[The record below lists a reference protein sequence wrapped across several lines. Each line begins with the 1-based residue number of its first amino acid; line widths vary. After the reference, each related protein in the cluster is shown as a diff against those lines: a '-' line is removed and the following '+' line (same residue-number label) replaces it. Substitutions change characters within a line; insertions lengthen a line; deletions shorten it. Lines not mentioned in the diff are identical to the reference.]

1 MITATETFPTAPTTR
16 TSALVSQLRM
26 DIIGGVFAPGS
37 KLLIK
42 DLCTRYGASPIP
54 MREALSR
61 LTSSG
66 FVQAE
71 DQRGFKVASASAQD
85 LMDISGARV
94 LVETEALRLSVLK
107 GDVAWE
113 SRVVAAHHQLSRLA
127 LREAAA
133 PAALSSQ
140 WDEAH
145 MAFHDALLS
154 ACGSRVLLEL
164 AANLRERF
172 TRYRYVSAV
181 TTVRSNKQGR
191 GTAGSV
197 LRDIAAEHAALVQAV
212 LARDVGRATALLQA
226 HFEQTTELALKAS
239 GASLSPGDMGFASR
253 EAQNL
258 LTGGKRKS
266 EG

>member
-1 MITATETFPTAPTTR
+1 MSTATDTPSNAPTTR
-16 TSALVSQLRM
+16 TSSLVAQLRL

-94 LVETEALRLSVLK
+94 LVESEALLLSLLR

-127 LREAAA
+127 LREAGM
-133 PAALSSQ
+133 PAALSAQ

-154 ACGSRVLLEL
+154 ACGSRVLLEM

-172 TRYRYVSAV
+172 TRYRYVSAAMGGAAG
-181 TTVRSNKQGR
+181 TQGP
-191 GTAGSV
+191 AEPAEPV
-197 LRDIAAEHAALVQAV
+197 HRDIPAEHTAIVEAA
-212 LARDVGRATALLQA
+212 LARDVARATSLLQQ
-226 HFEQTTELALKAS
+226 HFQHTTELALAAS
-239 GASLSPGDMGFASR
+239 VGRPQGRSKVAAR
-253 EAQNL
+253 
-258 LTGGKRKS
+258 
-266 EG
+266 

>member
-1 MITATETFPTAPTTR
+1 MTTANEPLSTAPITR
-16 TSALVSQLRM
+16 TSSLVAQLRT

-42 DLCTRYGASPIP
+42 NLCTRYGTSPIP

-71 DQRGFKVASASAQD
+71 DQRGFKVANASAHD
-85 LMDISGARV
+85 LMDISRARV
-94 LVETEALRLSVLK
+94 LVETEALRLSVLQ

-127 LREAAA
+127 MREAGA
-133 PAALSSQ
+133 PHTLSAQ

-145 MAFHDALLS
+145 MAFHDALLL

-172 TRYRYVSAV
+172 TRYRYISAV
-181 TTVRSNKQGR
+181 AMGASSRNGSGTTAPV
-191 GTAGSV
+191 T
-197 LRDIAAEHAALVQAV
+197 RDITAEHVALLDAV
-212 LARDVGRATALLQA
+212 LARDVGRATALLQG
-226 HFEQTTELALKAS
+226 HFEQTTELALEAAGLNLPQETRGVAMREKQLKTS
-239 GASLSPGDMGFASR
+239 GR
-253 EAQNL
+253 
-258 LTGGKRKS
+258 
-266 EG
+266 

>member
-1 MITATETFPTAPTTR
+1 MTTVTDTLSTAPTTR
-16 TSALVSQLRM
+16 TSSLVAQLRM

-71 DQRGFKVASASAQD
+71 DQRGFKVATASAQD
-85 LMDISGARV
+85 LAEISGARM
-94 LVETEALRLSVLK
+94 LVETEALRLSVLQ

-127 LREAAA
+127 VREATA
-133 PAALSSQ
+133 PAALSAQ

-172 TRYRYVSAV
+172 TRYRYISALAAG
-181 TTVRSNKQGR
+181 RSG
-191 GTAGSV
+191 GPPAAAEPAH
-197 LRDIAAEHAALVQAV
+197 RDIPAEHSAIVEAA
-212 LARDVGRATALLQA
+212 LARDVARATALLQQ
-226 HFEQTTELALKAS
+226 HFQQTTELALAAS
-239 GASLSPGDMGFASR
+239 GMQGTPG
-253 EAQNL
+253 Q
-258 LTGGKRKS
+258 RKAAV
-266 EG
+266 G

>member
-1 MITATETFPTAPTTR
+1 MPTATEALSTAPTTR
-16 TSALVSQLRM
+16 TSSLVAQLRM

-85 LMDISGARV
+85 LMDISGARM
-94 LVETEALRLSVLK
+94 LVETEALRLSVLL

-127 LREAAA
+127 MREAAA
-133 PAALSSQ
+133 PGSLSAQ

-172 TRYRYVSAV
+172 TRYRYISAV
-181 TTVRSNKQGR
+181 AGGR
-191 GTAGSV
+191 LGEQAAEPAP
-197 LRDIAAEHAALVQAV
+197 RDIPAEHTAIVEAA
-212 LARDVGRATALLQA
+212 LARDVARATALLQQ
-226 HFEQTTELALKAS
+226 HFHETAELALKAS
-239 GASLSPGDMGFASR
+239 GMRKQPG
-253 EAQNL
+253 Q
-258 LTGGKRKS
+258 RKAAA
-266 EG
+266 G

>member
-1 MITATETFPTAPTTR
+1 MPTATETLSTAPTTR
-16 TSALVSQLRM
+16 TSSLVAQLRM
-26 DIIGGVFAPGS
+26 DIVGGVFAPGS

-85 LMDISGARV
+85 LVEISGARV
-94 LVETEALRLSVLK
+94 LVETEALRLSVLQ

-113 SRVVAAHHQLSRLA
+113 SRVVAAHHQLNRLA
-127 LREAAA
+127 LREPGM
-133 PAALSSQ
+133 PAALSTQ

-172 TRYRYVSAV
+172 TRYRFLSAAAP
-181 TTVRSNKQGR
+181 G
-191 GTAGSV
+191 GSPEKAAAQPV
-197 LRDIAAEHAALVQAV
+197 QRDIPAEHTAIVEAA
-212 LARDVGRATALLQA
+212 LARDVARATALLQQ
-226 HFEQTTELALKAS
+226 HFQQTTELALAAS
-239 GASLSPGDMGFASR
+239 KGLSAGRA
-253 EAQNL
+253 AV
-258 LTGGKRKS
+258 GGR
-266 EG
+266 

>member
-1 MITATETFPTAPTTR
+1 MTTATEPLSPPPTTR
-16 TSALVSQLRM
+16 TSSLVAQLRM

-42 DLCTRYGASPIP
+42 DLCTRYGAGLIP

-71 DQRGFKVASASAQD
+71 DQRGFRVASASAQD
-85 LMDISGARV
+85 LMDISGARM
-94 LVETEALRLSVLK
+94 LVETEALRLSVLH

-113 SRVVAAHHQLSRLA
+113 SRVVAAHHQLSRLTM
-127 LREAAA
+127 RETAA
-133 PAALSSQ
+133 PVTLSAQ

-172 TRYRYVSAV
+172 TRYRYISAV
-181 TTVRSNKQGR
+181 ATVGTGDSSGQGS
-191 GTAGSV
+191 AAAP
-197 LRDIAAEHAALVQAV
+197 RDIPAEHSAMVEAV
-212 LARDVGRATALLQA
+212 LARDVDRATALLRA
-226 HFEQTTELALKAS
+226 HFEQTTELALRATEGGLPNGKTSVA
-239 GASLSPGDMGFASR
+239 LQQ
-253 EAQNL
+253 AQ
-258 LTGGKRKS
+258 RRAAAV
-266 EG
+266 

>member
-1 MITATETFPTAPTTR
+1 MTTATEPLPTASITR
-16 TSALVSQLRM
+16 TSSLVTQVRT

-42 DLCTRYGASPIP
+42 DLCARYGTSPIP

-71 DQRGFKVASASAQD
+71 DQRGFKVADASAHD
-85 LMDISGARV
+85 LLDISRARV
-94 LVETEALRLSVLK
+94 LVEIEALRLSVLQ

-127 LREAAA
+127 MREAAA
-133 PAALSSQ
+133 PGSLSAQ

-172 TRYRYVSAV
+172 TRYRYISAIA
-181 TTVRSNKQGR
+181 TG
-191 GTAGSV
+191 GSSKKGSAAAAKR
-197 LRDIAAEHAALVQAV
+197 RDITAEHVALLDAV
-212 LARDVGRATALLQA
+212 LARDVDRATALLQG
-226 HFEQTTELALKAS
+226 HFEQTTELALEAAGLNLPQKTRGVAMPEKQLKTS
-239 GASLSPGDMGFASR
+239 GL
-253 EAQNL
+253 
-258 LTGGKRKS
+258 
-266 EG
+266 

>member
-1 MITATETFPTAPTTR
+1 MTTATEALPGAPTTR
-16 TSALVSQLRM
+16 TSSLVAQLRL
-26 DIIGGVFAPGS
+26 DIVGGLFAPGS

-85 LMDISGARV
+85 LMEISGARV
-94 LVETEALRLSVLK
+94 LVETEALRLSLLQ

-113 SRVVAAHHQLSRLA
+113 ARVVAAHHQLSRLA
-127 LREAAA
+127 LREAGM
-133 PAALSSQ
+133 PAALSAQ

-172 TRYRYVSAV
+172 TRYRYISAV
-181 TTVRSNKQGR
+181 AASDSGLPPAAARS
-191 GTAGSV
+191 AH
-197 LRDIAAEHAALVQAV
+197 RDIPAEHTAIVEAA
-212 LARDVGRATALLQA
+212 LARDVARATALLQQ
-226 HFEQTTELALKAS
+226 HFQQTTELALQAS
-239 GASLSPGDMGFASR
+239 GMERG
-253 EAQNL
+253 Q
-258 LTGGKRKS
+258 RKAA
-266 EG
+266 